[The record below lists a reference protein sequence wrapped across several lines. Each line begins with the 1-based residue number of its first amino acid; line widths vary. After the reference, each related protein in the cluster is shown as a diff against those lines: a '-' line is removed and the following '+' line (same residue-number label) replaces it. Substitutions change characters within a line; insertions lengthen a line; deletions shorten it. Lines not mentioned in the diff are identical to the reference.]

1 MSEYT
6 QRQLVAEAK
15 RAGYKVTGKLIER
28 WVTLG
33 LLDQARAI
41 GRGRGQG
48 VDRRWPQSQSDL
60 LLSLLHHRE
69 NAPSVRA
76 LLNIPVLVWLIW
88 GEDYVPL
95 RQVQRAIETWVRMT
109 DRRRSFQARRWATAI
124 VRNLARPRAPA
135 RARQILIDELAQS
148 VESGWLVETEVRRRL
163 DEVVGPRDPTMQTD
177 GPRAYQLIAA
187 QLALVRRYAELTVGH
202 FGWARM
208 FYLYSQADYAAV
220 RAELASDPRFGKL
233 HEPFDFERL
242 ANRACHDLSIVLSLA
257 LDGGPA
263 AAATPEML
271 RLEPWLAGRARLHVE
286 VDLRRSPLWLPRGVP
301 NAGLGISVRV
311 DIDPSPTAL

>member
-6 QRQLVAEAK
+6 QKQLVAKAQ
-15 RAGYKVTGKLIER
+15 RAGYQVTGKLIER

-41 GRGRGQG
+41 GRSRGRG

-60 LLSLLHHRE
+60 LLSLLNHRE
-69 NAPSVRA
+69 NARSVRA

-88 GEDYVPL
+88 GEAYVPL
-95 RQVQRAIETWVRMT
+95 RQVRRAIETWVRMT
-109 DRRRSFQARRWATAI
+109 DRRRSFQARSWATSI
-124 VRNLARPRAPA
+124 VRSLARARAPA

-148 VESGWLVETEVRRRL
+148 VASGRLDHTEVRRRL
-163 DEVVGPRDPTMQTD
+163 DEVVGPREPTSQTD

-187 QLALVRRYAELTVGH
+187 QLALVRRYAELTDGH
-202 FGWARM
+202 FAWARM
-208 FYLYSQADYAAV
+208 FYLYSQADYAPV
-220 RAELASDPRFGKL
+220 RAELASDPRFGRL

-242 ANRACHDLSIVLSLA
+242 ANRACHDLSIILSLA

-263 AAATPEML
+263 DPATPEML
-271 RLEPWLAGRARLHVE
+271 RLEPWLAGRAHLRVQ
-286 VDLRRSPLWLPRGVP
+286 VDLRRSPLWLPSGVP

-311 DIDPSPTAL
+311 DVDPISAVC